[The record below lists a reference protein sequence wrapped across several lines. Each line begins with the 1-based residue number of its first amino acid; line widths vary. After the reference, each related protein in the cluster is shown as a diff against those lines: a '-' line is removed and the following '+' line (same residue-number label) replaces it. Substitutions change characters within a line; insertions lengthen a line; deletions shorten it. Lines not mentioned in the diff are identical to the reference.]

1 MAELPVSSKISQ
13 LETIIDAITKAGDK
27 ILEVYES
34 DFQVEKK
41 DDNSPITKADL
52 ESNKIIKESLLQTG
66 IPILSEEDADD
77 KSRMSSDKV
86 WIVDPLDG
94 TQDFVNRTGEFTVM
108 IGLVENHIPIMGLV
122 YVPTKKILYFA
133 EKGNGAFCYT
143 GKNHWGWKRRFG
155 GWDLTREKW
164 KKISVR
170 STSEISKC
178 LALVSRHHLSDKEK
192 KMLDHLNNK
201 NTASIGSSLKVMEIA
216 SGRADI
222 YLTSTNKMKQWDTAA
237 SHCIIS
243 EAGGKMTD
251 ISGNDLVYNTESVNH
266 ENGLLVTNG
275 IIHEEIVSKI
285 SE

>member
-1 MAELPVSSKISQ
+1 MAELPVSSKIPH
-13 LETIIDAITKAGDK
+13 LETIICAITTAGEK
-27 ILEVYES
+27 ILEIYKS
-34 DFQVEKK
+34 DFQVGKK

-52 ESNKIIKESLLQTG
+52 ESNKIIKKSLLQTG

-77 KSRMSSDKV
+77 KSRINSDRV

-108 IGLVENHIPIMGLV
+108 VALVENHVPVMGLV
-122 YVPTKKILYFA
+122 YWPIEKKLYFA
-133 EKGNGAFCYT
+133 ENGLGAFC
-143 GKNHWGWKRRFG
+143 HDSEGWI
-155 GWDLTREKW
+155 
-164 KKISVR
+164 KISVR
-170 STSEISKC
+170 KIEEIEKS

-192 KMLDHLNNK
+192 KMLEYLKIK

-243 EAGGKMTD
+243 EAGGKMTN
-251 ISGNDLVYNTESVNH
+251 ISGNELIYNTESVNH

-275 IIHEEIVSKI
+275 LIHERVVSKI

>member
-1 MAELPVSSKISQ
+1 MAELPVSSKIPH
-13 LETIIDAITKAGDK
+13 LETLIDTITTAGDK
-27 ILEVYES
+27 IVEVYKS
-34 DFQVEKK
+34 NFQVGKK

-52 ESNKIIKESLLQTG
+52 ESNRIIKEYLLQTG
-66 IPILSEEDADD
+66 IPILSEEDTDD
-77 KSRMSSDKV
+77 KSRMGSDKV

-94 TQDFVNRTGEFTVM
+94 TQDFVNKTDEFTVM
-108 IGLVENHIPIMGLV
+108 VGLVENHIPVMGIV
-122 YVPTKKILYFA
+122 YWPTEKKIYFA
-133 EKGNGAFCYT
+133 EKDLGAFC
-143 GKNHWGWKRRFG
+143 HESEGWRR
-155 GWDLTREKW
+155 
-164 KKISVR
+164 ISVR
-170 STSEISKC
+170 DVEEVAES

-192 KMLDHLNNK
+192 KMLELLEIK

-251 ISGNDLVYNTESVNH
+251 ISGNELIYNTESVNH

-275 IIHEEIVSKI
+275 TIHVETVSRI
-285 SE
+285 SKL

>member
-27 ILEVYES
+27 ILEIYES

-52 ESNKIIKESLLQTG
+52 ESNKIIKESLLQTK

-77 KSRMSSDKV
+77 KSRTDSDKV

-94 TQDFVNRTGEFTVM
+94 TQDFVNKTGEFTVM
-108 IGLVENHIPIMGLV
+108 VGLVENHVPIMGLV
-122 YVPTKKILYFA
+122 YWPTEKKLFFA
-133 EKGNGAFCYT
+133 EKGLGAFC
-143 GKNHWGWKRRFG
+143 HDSEGWA
-155 GWDLTREKW
+155 
-164 KKISVR
+164 KISVR
-170 STSEISKC
+170 GVEEITEP

-192 KMLDHLNNK
+192 KMLDHLEIK
-201 NTASIGSSLKVMEIA
+201 NTANIGSSLKVMEIA

-243 EAGGKMTD
+243 EAGGKMTY
-251 ISGNDLVYNTESVNH
+251 ISGNDLIYNTESVNH

-275 IIHEEIVSKI
+275 LIHEEVVSKI
-285 SE
+285 SKLE

>member
-1 MAELPVSSKISQ
+1 MIKLPPVSTKVVE
-13 LETIIDAITKAGDK
+13 LETVIDAIMRAGGK
-27 ILEVYES
+27 IVEIYAS

-52 ESNKIIKESLLQTG
+52 ESNEIIKESLLQTE

-77 KSRMSSDKV
+77 KSRMDSEKV

-94 TQDFVNRTGEFTVM
+94 TQDFVNKTGEFTVM
-108 IGLVENHIPIMGLV
+108 IGLVENHVPVMGLV
-122 YVPTKKILYFA
+122 YWPTERKLYFA
-133 EKGNGAFCYT
+133 ESGLGAFC
-143 GKNHWGWKRRFG
+143 HDSQGWA
-155 GWDLTREKW
+155 
-164 KKISVR
+164 KISVR
-170 STSEISKC
+170 NVEEIEKS

-192 KMLDHLNNK
+192 KMLDHLKIK

-222 YLTSTNKMKQWDTAA
+222 YLTRTNKMKQWDTAA

-251 ISGNDLVYNTESVNH
+251 VSGNELVYNTELVNH
-266 ENGLLVTNG
+266 ENGLLVTNEF
-275 IIHEEIVSKI
+275 IHENVVSKI
-285 SE
+285 SELK